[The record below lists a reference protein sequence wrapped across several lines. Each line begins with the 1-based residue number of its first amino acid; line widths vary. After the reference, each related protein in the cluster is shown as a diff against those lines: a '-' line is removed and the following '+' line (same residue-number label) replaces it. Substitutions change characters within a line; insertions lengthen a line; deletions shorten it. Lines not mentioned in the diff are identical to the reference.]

1 MPGIVTTN
9 FRKHNAEQFYEA
21 FSEADE
27 SRMYFF
33 IGRST
38 TWADD
43 ASPPAPL
50 DHIQATE
57 YDVWNNMLAAKR
69 IQTADVSY
77 SVDRNNWAN
86 NTFYSDYSNSNDRLN
101 VNTFFVMTT
110 DYNVY
115 KCLYNAGANSSSHVA
130 NSTVQPTGTSTST
143 LSTSDGYKWKYMY
156 SISTADVLKFLTT
169 SYIPV
174 STDSTVAAAASNGA
188 IDVIDVDAEGN
199 SYRADKGSLV
209 SVTNSSVMVL
219 NSSAST
225 SDDIYNGS
233 GLYIASGTGSGQV
246 ATIQSY
252 VGSSRTVTLSSG
264 YSVTP
269 AGPGDSTYDIGPLVT
284 IAGDGSGAS
293 AYANVIIGGA
303 SGNAVNKISMISTG
317 SKYSTANVTISANS
331 SHGSGATASPRL
343 SPPGGHGSNAVSE
356 LFGFNVMV
364 NVQLTGSEGNT
375 FPTGQDFRVFGLLKD
390 PLTAAGAA
398 ATSSAY
404 DQTTRLTLTSVSG
417 SGRYTKDELITG
429 GTSTAKARVVGFA
442 NTNAANTTG
451 TLSLTNVDKSF
462 STSETITGGASGL
475 TATVSAIAS
484 TGDLLP
490 YKGQVLYVEN
500 RGAIQR
506 ATDQTEDIKIV
517 VKF

>member
-1 MPGIVTTN
+1 MPGTVTTN

-43 ASPPAPL
+43 ASPPTPQ
-50 DHIQATE
+50 DTVQETE
-57 YDVWNNMLAAKR
+57 YDVWNSMLAAKR
-69 IQTADVSY
+69 VQTADVSY
-77 SVDRNNWAN
+77 SVTRNNWAN
-86 NTFYSDYSNSNDRLN
+86 NTFYSDYDN
-101 VNTFFVMTT
+101 VSSIRANTFFIMTT

-115 KCLYNAGANSSSHVA
+115 KCLYNNGANNSVHGA

-174 STDSTVAAAASNGA
+174 TTDSTVSAAASNGA
-188 IDVIDVDAEGN
+188 IDVVDVDAGGN
-199 SYRADKGSLV
+199 LYVANKGGVV

-225 SDDIYNGS
+225 TDDIYNGS
-233 GLYIASGTGSGQV
+233 GLYISSGTGSGQV

-252 VGSSRTVTLSSG
+252 VGSSRTITLSSG
-264 YSVTP
+264 YSVSP
-269 AGPGDSTYDIGPLVT
+269 VGPGDSQYDVGPRIA
-284 IAGDGSGAS
+284 IAGDGTGAV
-293 AYANVIIGGA
+293 AYANVVIGGA
-303 SGNAVNKISMISTG
+303 SGNTVNKISMISVG
-317 SKYSTANVTISANS
+317 SKYSTANVTITANS
-331 SHGSGATASPRL
+331 SHGTGATATPRL
-343 SPPGGHGSNAVSE
+343 APPGGHGSNAVSE
-356 LFGFNVMV
+356 LFGMNVMV
-364 NVQLTGSEGNT
+364 NVQLTGSEGGA

-398 ATSSAY
+398 ATASAY
-404 DQTTRLTLTSVSG
+404 DQTTRLTISSVS
-417 SGRYTKDELITG
+417 SSARYTKDELITG
-429 GTSTAKARVVGFA
+429 GTSNAKARVVSFA
-442 NTNAANTTG
+442 NTNAANTAG
-451 TLSLTNVDKSF
+451 TLALTNVDKTF
-462 STSETITGGASGL
+462 TTSETITGGSSGITASIG
-475 TATVSAIAS
+475 AVAS
-484 TGDLLP
+484 NGDLLP
-490 YKGQVLYVEN
+490 YKGKVLYVEN

>member
-1 MPGIVTTN
+1 MPGRVTTN

-43 ASPPAPL
+43 ASPPTPM
-50 DHIQATE
+50 DSIQETE
-57 YDVWNNMLAAKR
+57 YNVWNNMLAAKR
-69 IQTADVSY
+69 VQTADVSY

-86 NTFYSDYSNSNDRLN
+86 NTFFTDYDSTNPQLQQ
-101 VNTFFVMTT
+101 NTFFVMTT

-115 KCLYNAGANSSSHVA
+115 KCMYNNGANSTSHAA
-130 NSTVQPTGTSTST
+130 NSTVVPTGTSTST

-188 IDVIDVDAEGN
+188 IDVIDVDAGGN
-199 SYRADKGSLV
+199 SYVADKGSVV

-225 SDDIYNGS
+225 TDDIYNGS
-233 GLYIASGTGSGQV
+233 GLYISSGTGSGQV
-246 ATIQSY
+246 ATIQTY
-252 VGSSRTVTLSSG
+252 TGSSRTVTLASG

-303 SGNAVNKISMISTG
+303 SGNAVNKISMISVG
-317 SKYSTANVTISANS
+317 SKYSIANAAISANS
-331 SHGSGATASPRL
+331 SHGSGATATPRL
-343 SPPGGHGSNAVSE
+343 APPGGHGSNAVSE
-356 LFGFNVMV
+356 LYGYNVMV

-398 ATSSAY
+398 ATASAY
-404 DQTTRLTLTSVSG
+404 DQTTRLTLTSISG
-417 SGRYTKDELITG
+417 SARYTKDELISG

-451 TLSLTNVDKSF
+451 TLSLTGLDKTF
-462 STSETITGGASGL
+462 SVSETITGGSSSI
-475 TATVSAIAS
+475 TATVGAIAS
-484 TGDLLP
+484 SGDLLP
-490 YKGQVLYVEN
+490 YKGNVLYVEN